1 MSFFPFFVGSSAV
14 GSDLACLLFPVSASS
29 PFNPCPSNKDNKYLF
44 VDAYIHVRWINEAS
58 IFATEE
64 SITASIHFLQNV
76 QNNFKNYDLDLM
88 VSVIIC
94 PSWYFCRNS

>member
-64 SITASIHFLQNV
+64 SITASIHFYNLY
-76 QNNFKNYDLDLM
+76 KTTLKIM
-88 VSVIIC
+88 I
-94 PSWYFCRNS
+94 